1 MPVVPNMPKAWRKES
16 KPHKFCPGCGH
27 GLVLKA
33 LGEAIDELGI
43 QDRVVFGCDIGCS
56 LLAWDF
62 FNVDTVQTHHGRTTP
77 VMTGVKRARP
87 DRICIAYM
95 GDGGGYAIGSQ
106 HLVNAA
112 SRNEKITV
120 ILVNNCNYAM
130 TGGQMAPTTL
140 PDMKT
145 ETTPYG
151 RNVEETGYPTQG
163 PEMVA
168 AITGEDAYTAR
179 GTVANLRQLK
189 NYLKKALQNQMEERG
204 FSFVEALSGCPT
216 NWSTNAKDTW
226 KFLEEM
232 MTRFFKVGEVKT
244 PGKELGSEG
253 KGIAR
258 EEAGKEPAKE
268 QVEGIAREEKKGEE

>member
-1 MPVVPNMPKAWRKES
+1 MSVEPQMPKSWNRET

-43 QDRVVFGCDIGCS
+43 QDKVVFGCDIGCS

-77 VMTGVKRARP
+77 VVTGIKRANP
-87 DRICIAYM
+87 DVICIAYM

-112 SRNEKITV
+112 ARNERITA
-120 ILVNNCNYAM
+120 ILVNNTNYAM

-140 PDMKT
+140 PGQKT
-145 ETTPYG
+145 ETSPYG
-151 RNVEETGYPTQG
+151 RDVELMGYPTQG

-168 AITGEDAYTAR
+168 AITREGAYVAR

-189 NYLKKALQNQMEERG
+189 KYLKKALENQMAGNG
-204 FSFVEALSGCPT
+204 FSFVEALSTCPT
-216 NWSTNAKDTW
+216 NWRTNAKETW
-226 KFLEEM
+226 AFLENEM
-232 MTRFFKVGEVKT
+232 PKYFKVGEIKV
-244 PGKELGSEG
+244 PGQK
-253 KGIAR
+253 
-258 EEAGKEPAKE
+258 EAG
-268 QVEGIAREEKKGEE
+268 QDG

>member
-1 MPVVPNMPKAWRKES
+1 MSERPNMPKSWREET

-56 LLAWDF
+56 LLSWDF
-62 FNVDTVQTHHGRTTP
+62 FNVDSIQTHHGRTTP
-77 VMTGVKRARP
+77 VMTGIKRARP

-112 SRNEKITV
+112 SRNERITV
-120 ILVNNCNYAM
+120 LLSNNCNYGM

-140 PDMKT
+140 PGMKT
-145 ETTPYG
+145 ETSPYG
-151 RNVEETGYPTQG
+151 RDVDSMGYPTQG

-168 AITGEDAYTAR
+168 AITREGAYVAR
-179 GTVANLRQLK
+179 GTVANVRQMKKFIK
-189 NYLKKALQNQMEERG
+189 NALQNQMDGNG
-204 FSFVEALSGCPT
+204 FSFVENLAGCPT

-226 KFLEEM
+226 QFIEKTMPEY
-232 MTRFFKVGEVKT
+232 FKIGELKT
-244 PGKELGSEG
+244 
-253 KGIAR
+253 
-258 EEAGKEPAKE
+258 
-268 QVEGIAREEKKGEE
+268 VERKGE